1 MRIAG
6 VHASA
11 FLFFIFFVLQVQRC
25 ETNFLCMYRNVK
37 QQRITPRYILSDWGI
52 PHDKN
57 TIIHIQNSKHMKKV
71 NEIAVINSV
80 SLNEKLYSFNE
91 DNETFRVAL
100 RITYAVE
107 DSSDN
112 KEDKDFL
119 SLAAFANAGAVV
131 GKSYS
136 CIINFDRV
144 LEGGKHTEKAQ
155 DEALKD
161 LSAKFVGKKARFST
175 FDYTIPE
182 LTDGNEKSI
191 TDGEHTYSSLANTYL
206 GNVDDEQAEI
216 KKLKVRLADMI
227 DDNFEYSKDDE

>member
-1 MRIAG
+1 MYKNAKQIFIYVQKRETATNHTPVYTFG
-6 VHASA
+6 LGYPPKTKHN
-11 FLFFIFFVLQVQRC
+11 LF
-25 ETNFLCMYRNVK
+25 
-37 QQRITPRYILSDWGI
+37 
-52 PHDKN
+52 
-57 TIIHIQNSKHMKKV
+57 TIKNSKHMKKV

-80 SLNEKLYSFNE
+80 SLNEKMYSFNE
-91 DNETFRVAL
+91 DNETFRVVL

-119 SLAAFANAGAVV
+119 SLAAFADAGAVV

-136 CIINFDRV
+136 CILNFDRV

-161 LSAKFVGKKARFST
+161 LSARFVGKKARFST
-175 FDYTIPE
+175 FDYTISE

-206 GNVDDEQAEI
+206 GNVDDEQAEV
-216 KKLKVRLADMI
+216 KKLKIRLADMI
-227 DDNFEYSKDDE
+227 DDNFEYSKDDD